1 MVFLQLL
8 HPVLHDMLL
17 PMSRTALLKL
27 HVRYP
32 YHTLALLV
40 RRACQVSIMSI
51 AVMLDMLLSDG
62 SSVPVAYLLLR
73 KALVLLLCFGRVP
86 GV

>member
-40 RRACQVSIMSI
+40 RRACQVSIMFIAMSSI
-51 AVMLDMLLSDG
+51 CCFPTVERPRGLSASAKG
-62 SSVPVAYLLLR
+62 LGALIVLR
-73 KALVLLLCFGRVP
+73 RVS